1 MEKIRYFVP
10 ILFLILGF
18 NIGKS
23 KTLSYYVD
31 LASISRG
38 AYVSTSASYYATC
51 GEGHFFR
58 LGIPLL
64 FSRVG
69 LGLDGYTFIG
79 GEDPLHFY
87 HMVLPIY
94 LYANLVNHRISKR
107 IVSSLHLFAGGSPW
121 GQSEFGYAWH
131 KGIPMWQVGL
141 EAYYT
146 ILNAFSLKLS
156 TTYHNFPSLEEEGIS
171 ITLGASIGS
180 WLRF

>member
-1 MEKIRYFVP
+1 MKKIRYFLP
-10 ILFLILGF
+10 ILFLVLGL
-18 NIGKS
+18 NIANS

-38 AYVSTSASYYATC
+38 AYVSTSASYYAAC

-69 LGLDGYTFIG
+69 LGLDGYFFVG
-79 GEDPLHFY
+79 GEDPFKFY
-87 HMVLPIY
+87 HTVLPVY
-94 LYANLVNHRISKR
+94 LYVNLVSHRISKR
-107 IVSSLHLFAGGSPW
+107 VSSSLHLFAGGSPW
-121 GQSEFGYAWH
+121 GQSEFGYRWH
-131 KGIPMWQVGL
+131 TDIPMWRVGL

-146 ILNAFSLKLS
+146 ILNALSLKLS

-171 ITLGASIGS
+171 ITLGASVGS
-180 WLRF
+180 WLKF